1 MGKGLGTLGH
11 KGFSFKPLNKGIGNS
26 RSKGLYPT
34 KTDGAGLYGTAQFP
48 TILENYNRVS
58 DYKRW
63 QLGQAYYFG
72 TGRSWDD
79 LSFYS
84 NSRFVTGAVSGV
96 SKDIVTM
103 FPSADSPEG
112 AWYVGQRTRGSIIL
126 PQPISATAITTNTS
140 DPDPANHTLTY
151 DVSGI
156 LNPAQIGIFNI
167 FIGEQFED
175 TASGPNYPDDVV
187 EKPEGSVALTLVAAN
202 SGSMTL
208 VFDLSKAYGRVKF
221 NNTIYWKKLD
231 YSPSSPNI
239 WDTSNGRHLCS
250 STKMFCCCPDHLGGA
265 LANLEFPKGEVDQ
278 DMFPLPNAQRNVRS
292 AWESQG
298 AGYYRQ
304 WRSLPRRIDE
314 RRECKHMHAMRWEC
328 GIPWYEPSDVPT
340 QYFGSETRGLLTDAS
355 IEQPY
360 GDNVYDAY
368 NSKHRINYDRYALAL
383 AEVVGIELFPGSDVR
398 DGIRSDQRPML
409 WNDADEPLASWC
421 RQNDWWCRRGTQE
434 IRIFNSTTQQF
445 EATVNI
451 GGVDYPMI
459 EIVKAGSNGAPI
471 IVP

>member
-1 MGKGLGTLGH
+1 MPKGLGNLGQ
-11 KGFSFKPLNKGIGNS
+11 KGFGLKPMNRGIGIS
-26 RSKGLYPT
+26 KAKGLYPT
-34 KTDGAGLYGTAQFP
+34 KGKGLGEYGSSQFP
-48 TILENYNRVS
+48 TILEAYNRES

-63 QLGQAYYFG
+63 QLGQEYYFG

-79 LSFYS
+79 LAFYS
-84 NSRFVTGAVSGV
+84 NSRFTTGAVSGV

-103 FPSADSPEG
+103 FPSETSPERT
-112 AWYVGQRTRGSIIL
+112 WYVGQRTRGSIIL

-156 LNPAQIGIFNI
+156 LNAAQIGIFNI

-187 EKPEGSVALTLVAAN
+187 KKPEGSVALTLIAAN

-208 VFDLSKAYGRVKF
+208 VFDLSRAYGRVKF
-221 NNTIYWKKLD
+221 NNAIYWKKLD
-231 YSPSSPNI
+231 YSPSNPSI
-239 WDTSNGRHLCS
+239 WNTGGSRHLCS

-265 LANLEFPKGEVDQ
+265 LANLEFPKGDINQ
-278 DMFPLPNAQRNVRS
+278 DMFPLPNAARSVRS
-292 AWESQG
+292 AWEREG
-298 AGYYRQ
+298 VGYYRQ

-328 GIPWYEPSDVPT
+328 GIPWYEPNDFPV
-340 QYFGSETRGLLTDAS
+340 QYYADRPSGMLTDS
-355 IEQPY
+355 TIERDY

-368 NSKHRINYDRYALAL
+368 NARHRINYDRYALAL

-398 DGIRSDQRPML
+398 DGIRTDQRPML

-421 RQNDWWCRRGTQE
+421 RQNDWWCKRGTQE
-434 IRIFNSTTQQF
+434 IRIFNSATQQF
-445 EATVNI
+445 ESTVNI

-459 EIVKAGSNGAPI
+459 EVVKAGSNNAPVI
-471 IVP
+471 IP